1 MTSISNVTLCSLVLQ
16 TVHATL
22 QRGNEPISVSFTS
35 VCALPLEHARYV
47 FTRRGLYI
55 HASGSRKDVLR
66 CVFTLTLTF
75 SFLADAFGCRI
86 KINSNTA
93 IGKPQ
98 YSNRQPRTIY
108 SCVPGS
114 SSTQYEVHVMSVY
127 EGNRHTRPP
136 SAGDTNVNI
145 VSGGQSGR
153 PIVLVFVSY
162 EPVNWILHLPAGVK
176 ISKVIL
182 VSTRQTVKQSYFC
195 GPERRGSI

>member
-1 MTSISNVTLCSLVLQ
+1 MSRC
-16 TVHATL
+16 VHLSCKLSTL
-22 QRGNEPISVSFTS
+22 QRGNEQISVSFAS
-35 VCALPLEHARYV
+35 ACALSLQHAPYV

-55 HASGSRKDVLR
+55 DASRSRKDVLR
-66 CVFTLTLTF
+66 CVFTLTLAF
-75 SFLADAFGCRI
+75 SFLADAFGCRM

-98 YSNRQPRTIY
+98 YSYKQPGRIY
-108 SCVPGS
+108 SCVPSS

-145 VSGGQSGR
+145 VSSGQSGR
-153 PIVLVFVSY
+153 SIILVFASY
-162 EPVNWILHLPAGVK
+162 EPVNWILHLPSGIT

-182 VSTRQTVKQSYFC
+182 VSTR
-195 GPERRGSI
+195 